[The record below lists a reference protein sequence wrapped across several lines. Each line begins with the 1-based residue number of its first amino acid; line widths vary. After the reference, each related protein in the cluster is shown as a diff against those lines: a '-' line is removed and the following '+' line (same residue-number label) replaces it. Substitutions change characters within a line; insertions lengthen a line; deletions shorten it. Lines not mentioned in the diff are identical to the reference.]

1 MINFEMPERGEIH
14 LFHVRQE
21 GDRKFLSS
29 LEKDRYDGYG
39 SAESARMFLKSRTA
53 LRKIAAAYTGK
64 PPMTLELECTDE
76 GKPYFQCTRGLE
88 FNLSHSRE
96 DLKVAF
102 SCEPVGFDMENKARR
117 ADFHM
122 LAKRYFHA
130 DEQAF
135 LETCEGGSARAFL
148 EIWTAKEAMLK
159 LLGKGL
165 ADGLEKTR
173 VMNDRAGEF
182 GATPVNLY
190 RLEWEDC
197 LGTLASLSEIRL
209 VRERTY

>member
-1 MINFEMPERGEIH
+1 
-14 LFHVRQE
+14 
-21 GDRKFLSS
+21 
-29 LEKDRYDGYG
+29 
-39 SAESARMFLKSRTA
+39 
-53 LRKIAAAYTGK
+53 
-64 PPMTLELECTDE
+64 
-76 GKPYFQCTRGLE
+76 
-88 FNLSHSRE
+88 
-96 DLKVAF
+96 
-102 SCEPVGFDMENKARR
+102 
-117 ADFHM
+117 M

-130 DEQAF
+130 DEQAV
-135 LETCEGGSARAFL
+135 LEACEGDGARAFL